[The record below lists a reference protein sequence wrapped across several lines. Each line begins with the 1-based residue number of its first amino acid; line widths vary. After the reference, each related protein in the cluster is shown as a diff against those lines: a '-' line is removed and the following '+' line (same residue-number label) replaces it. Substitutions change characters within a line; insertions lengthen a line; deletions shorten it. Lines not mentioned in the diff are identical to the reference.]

1 MADPDRRLGHA
12 VVSEAVPHEDD
23 GDGWSQP
30 NLLAPVILLKPAELA
45 DLAGE
50 DDEDRFAFLQWL
62 CAERVSD
69 TLRADMSL
77 GPDDPVPYWPADLW
91 PMRLTRR
98 AHGAR
103 RRPAS
108 SPETPHVS

>member
-1 MADPDRRLGHA
+1 MADPDRRLDHA
-12 VVSEAVPHEDD
+12 VIEAVPDED
-23 GDGWSQP
+23 GGHGRPQP
-30 NLLAPVILLKPAELA
+30 NLLAPVILLKPTELA

-50 DDEDRFAFLQWL
+50 DEDCFAFLQWL
-62 CAERVSD
+62 CAERASD
-69 TLRADMSL
+69 TFRADMSL

-98 AHGAR
+98 AHGSR

-108 SPETPHVS
+108 SPETPHVP